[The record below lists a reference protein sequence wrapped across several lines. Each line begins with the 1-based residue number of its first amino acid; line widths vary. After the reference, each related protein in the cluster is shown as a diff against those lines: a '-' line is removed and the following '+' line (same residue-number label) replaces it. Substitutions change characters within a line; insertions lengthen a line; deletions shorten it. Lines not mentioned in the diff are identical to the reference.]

1 MVQDTQINMEDKDLQ
16 ETEITQS
23 DKEVIE
29 DQNGKDESSTETMN
43 NLESSTDHTDQD

>member
-29 DQNGKDESSTETMN
+29 DQSGKEESSTETMN
-43 NLESSTDHTDQD
+43 N